1 MTTTTTTNNNVTMK
15 TLDINFFADNIS
27 DDMKKEFHI
36 AIAYE
41 RNDMEVELIKT
52 AIKKLDGKIE
62 NKDKKYTSEQVEGF
76 KSEKNELVVS
86 KEKLASD
93 MSANFDTYNKVID
106 DMTRR
111 DAISHDGNKKEVV
124 RTVLRVLATVE
135 NSRLIKSAIVE
146 SFKTP
151 ELYEALETI
160 HVNSNATENGAIS
173 LTKEVKE
180 AYKEASKQLESIVK
194 KTFSL
199 PFETSYTS
207 KTRVKI
213 NSGDRKLLHDCYVKN
228 FTNKF
233 SENRK
238 TGVIS
243 FDIQKRNTLVTV
255 KENQKT
261 GELTYNYSGL
271 ATTIA
276 NIVLKHYFA

>member
-1 MTTTTTTNNNVTMK
+1 MTTTTTTTNNATMK
-15 TLDINFFADNIS
+15 TLDLNFFVENIS

-41 RNDMEVELIKT
+41 RNDMEAELIKT
-52 AIKKLDGKIE
+52 AIKKLDSKIE
-62 NKDKKYTSEQVEGF
+62 NKDKKYTFEQVEGF
-76 KSEKNELVVS
+76 KSEKNELVAS

-93 MSANFDTYNKVID
+93 MSMNFDTYNKVID
-106 DMTRR
+106 DMTRK
-111 DAISHDGNKKEVV
+111 DSVSHNGNSKDVV
-124 RTVLRVLATVE
+124 KTVLRVLASVE
-135 NSRLIKSAIVE
+135 NSRLIKYAITE
-146 SFKTP
+146 TFKTP
-151 ELYEALETI
+151 ELYNALETI
-160 HVNSNATENGAIS
+160 HVNSSVTEDGALS
-173 LTKEVKE
+173 MTKEVKE
-180 AYKEASKQLESIVK
+180 AYKEASKQLETIIK
-194 KTFSL
+194 TTFSL

-213 NSGDRKLLHDCYVKN
+213 NASDRKLLHDCYVKG

-233 SENRK
+233 SEDRK
-238 TGVIS
+238 TGIIS
-243 FDIQKRNTLVTV
+243 FDTQKKNTLVTV

>member
-1 MTTTTTTNNNVTMK
+1 MTKTTTTTNDSMK
-15 TLDINFFADNIS
+15 TLAINFFAENIN
-27 DDMKKEFHI
+27 DDMKKEFHV
-36 AIAYE
+36 AIVYE
-41 RNDMEVELIKT
+41 RDDMELELLKT
-52 AIKKLDGKIE
+52 SIKKLDGKIE

-76 KSEKNELVVS
+76 KSEKEELEKD
-86 KEKLASD
+86 KEKLVSN
-93 MSANFDTYNKVID
+93 MSENKETYEKVIA
-106 DMTRR
+106 DMTRK
-111 DAISHDGNKKEVV
+111 DEKSHNGNKKEVV

-135 NSRLIKSAIVE
+135 NSRLIKSAIVGT
-146 SFKTP
+146 FKTP

-160 HVNSNATENGAIS
+160 HVNSKSTENGAIS

-194 KTFSL
+194 NTFSL

-243 FDIQKRNTLVTV
+243 FDCQKRNTLIKVT
-255 KENQKT
+255 ENQKT

>member
-1 MTTTTTTNNNVTMK
+1 MKTTTTTNNATMK
-15 TLDINFFADNIS
+15 TLDLNFFAENIS
-27 DDMKKEFHI
+27 DDMKKEFHV

-52 AIKKLDGKIE
+52 AIKKLDNKIE

-76 KSEKNELVVS
+76 KSEKNELVTS

-93 MSANFDTYNKVID
+93 MSASFDTYNKVID
-106 DMTRR
+106 DMTRK
-111 DAISHDGNKKEVV
+111 DAVSHNGNKKEIV
-124 RTVLRVLATVE
+124 RTVLRVLASVE
-135 NSRLIKSAIVE
+135 NSRLIKYAITE
-146 SFKTP
+146 TFKTP
-151 ELYEALETI
+151 ELYNALETI
-160 HVNSNATENGAIS
+160 HVNSSVTEDGAVS
-173 LTKEVKE
+173 MTKEVKE
-180 AYKEASKQLESIVK
+180 AYKEASKQLETIIK
-194 KTFSL
+194 TTFSL
-199 PFETSYTS
+199 PFETSYTD

-213 NSGDRKLLHDCYVKN
+213 NASDRKLLHDCYVKG

-233 SENRK
+233 SEDRK

-243 FDIQKRNTLVTV
+243 FDTQKRNTLVTV